1 MAMGA
6 GVCEMR
12 RARVARVLVLS
23 FPMTSAKRC
32 CATSAALR
40 WSQSLAA
47 RARIVMLC
55 AQGHTD
61 TEVAKIVAMGADTA
75 VRTKA

>member
-1 MAMGA
+1 M
-6 GVCEMR
+6 
-12 RARVARVLVLS
+12 
-23 FPMTSAKRC
+23 K
-32 CATSAALR
+32 
-40 WSQSLAA
+40 SLAA